1 MKRYFFIL
9 ASIITFATAF
19 TGCSKDDNETVPTP
33 TPTPVEPS
41 DVIDLGLPSGTLWA
55 AANLGATEASAVGN
69 LYAWGETYVKD
80 TYSASNY
87 FDANSKIVTSN
98 IIGTQYDAAAA
109 LGDGWQMPSKA
120 QFKELFEQCKVKLD
134 KDAKTITLTG
144 PNEQKMVLPYTSISA
159 TLYDNWINKKEE
171 TSYAKFENVYAA
183 YWTGEISAISDPLNA
198 NQYAVQALYVEHAK
212 NAVKEG
218 GAEQYANV
226 FYDRSRM
233 VGAPIRPVKA
243 TGGTPVANYVD
254 IRGAWAES
262 DAAGT
267 EKALTEKPVFMT
279 FEGSNFTGK
288 GVIVQYGTNLDK
300 ISYSRNVN
308 ELNMTNI
315 AQSVTTKGTV
325 AYVIAPNPDDASVK
339 AVISVTDQNGDKRYF
354 VKTTENPAVQAES
367 LQGKWDFTYNSETL
381 TLSIIDD
388 ANCQVIKGTNKES
401 ATYDYRFG
409 TFSIA
414 SSNFTGVFGVEAT
427 GTAETPF
434 KFVNSEGATITFI
447 VHPKSY
453 QAVFSWSGLTD
464 TEAPSI
470 MTLNNNNSLVDN
482 STIKQ
487 DILSGI
493 GGQPYSY
500 AVRLN
505 KSVGSTTIGEK
516 SADAA
521 NIATLAA
528 LVTYDFKTGDRIRI
542 KGYFNSGGKTGSFK
556 VFDKNGVFLGTGTP
570 DFVNYANGDRIV
582 SESIF
587 TFTQDVKDVYIARH
601 AGTGTFVCEFYI
613 DTEAED

>member
-87 FDANSKIVTSN
+87 FDAKSNIVTSN

-120 QFKELFEQCKVKLD
+120 QFQELFEQCKVKLD

-144 PNEQKMVLPYTSISA
+144 PNEKQMVLPYTSTSA

-243 TGGTPVANYVD
+243 TGGTPVANYVN
-254 IRGAWAES
+254 IKGTWAQS
-262 DAAGT
+262 DASGN
-267 EKALTEKPVFMT
+267 ALPLSDAPSYMT
-279 FEGSNFTGK
+279 FTGTNFTGK
-288 GVIVQYGTNLDK
+288 GINVVYGQSINEYN
-300 ISYSRNVN
+300 YSRDINKVSITIGD
-308 ELNMTNI
+308 E
-315 AQSVTTKGTV
+315 TKVATV
-325 AYVIAPNPDDASVK
+325 AEVIAANPDDASVK
-339 AVISVTDQNGDKRYF
+339 RVISFTEEGGQPMYF
-354 VKTTENPAVQAES
+354 VEATETFAVPAS
-367 LQGKWDFTYNSETL
+367 KLIGKWNFQQGTETITLNIINEENCTVKKGDNKVGSTY
-381 TLSIIDD
+381 
-388 ANCQVIKGTNKES
+388 K
-401 ATYDYRFG
+401 YRFG
-409 TFSIA
+409 TFSVA
-414 SSNFTGVFGVEAT
+414 NENFSGTFGVEAT
-427 GTAETPF
+427 NVEATPF
-434 KFVNSEGATITFI
+434 KFVSDASTITF
-447 VHPKSY
+447 VVAPKEY
-453 QAVFSWSGLTD
+453 QTIFSWNGSTD

-470 MTLNNNNSLVDN
+470 FTLNGNNKFINDPGDGSK
-482 STIKQ
+482 IKT
-487 DILSGI
+487 DMMNMEGTSNY
-493 GGQPYSY
+493 PY
-500 AVRLN
+500 AIQLN
-505 KSVGSTTIGEK
+505 KSVASTTVGEK
-516 SADAA
+516 STQAAD
-521 NIATLAA
+521 IATLAA
-528 LVTYDFKTGDRIRI
+528 LVTYNFKTGDRIRI
-542 KGYFNSGGKTGSFK
+542 RGFFNKDNTTGSFK
-556 VFDKNGVFLGTGTP
+556 IFDTNGIFLGTGDP
-570 DFVNYANGDRIV
+570 SLANYKNVKNV

-587 TFTQDVKDVYIARH
+587 TFAADTKNIYISRQ

-613 DTEAED
+613 DREVED